1 MLLTANTI
9 CLLSS
14 MQHVT
19 QAELAAWLATK
30 LFKLFLVHK
39 FCYSVCPVWL
49 SMQAGIGMVN
59 SLASKYTV
67 E

>member
-14 MQHVT
+14 MQHVI

-30 LFKLFLVHK
+30 LFKLF
-39 FCYSVCPVWL
+39 W
-49 SMQAGIGMVN
+49 
-59 SLASKYTV
+59 YTNTV
-67 E
+67 ILYAQFG